1 MSPTGADDMTYHIFI
16 GRIDGWHTQRVAQGV
31 SEATLADWLTRGYRI
46 ETAHQIGV
54 RLHEVYLV
62 R

>member
-1 MSPTGADDMTYHIFI
+1 MKTYHIFL

-31 SEATLADWLTRGYRI
+31 SEATLAEWLTRGYRI
-46 ETAHQIGV
+46 ETLHQIGI
-54 RLHEVYLV
+54 RLHEAYLI